1 MLSLMQEMKLFT
13 NIINIPCIQYQILLL
28 KNFKKKFIIRK
39 EQRGYNFYYKSNIK
53 THRSRHRD
61 RFIA

>member
-28 KNFKKKFIIRK
+28 KIKKKIYHK
-39 EQRGYNFYYKSNIK
+39 EGTTRL
-53 THRSRHRD
+53 
-61 RFIA
+61 